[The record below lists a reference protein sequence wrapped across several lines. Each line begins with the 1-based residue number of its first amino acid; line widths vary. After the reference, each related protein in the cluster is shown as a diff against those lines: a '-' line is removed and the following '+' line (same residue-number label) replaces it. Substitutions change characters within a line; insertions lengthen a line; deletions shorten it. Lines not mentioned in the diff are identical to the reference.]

1 MKLFFLGNLPITRSK
16 LKTLFKINNLPQPE
30 GKGPYPAVVAPTWPT
45 GANPFVEV
53 AAVLVV
59 ASEVV
64 LGIEVDEGL
73 VKVEEPDGRS
83 SGRVR
88 LLWRRRSNSVIFCC
102 SCNRWA
108 EVAFIDGLVQV
119 VVRVL
124 WST

>member
-1 MKLFFLGNLPITRSK
+1 MVG
-16 LKTLFKINNLPQPE
+16 
-30 GKGPYPAVVAPTWPT
+30 V
-45 GANPFVEV
+45 
-53 AAVLVV
+53 VLVE
-59 ASEVV
+59 ASEVEFE
-64 LGIEVDEGL
+64 IEVDEAL
-73 VKVEEPDGRS
+73 CAEEGPVGRS
-83 SGRVR
+83 PSGSVR